1 LSHTNND
8 WKAEDD
14 GDGADEYGYE
24 NDDGD
29 DFGLPS
35 ISSMNRRSKRP
46 PIQNSADPGGGLSP
60 WTQGLSGTG
69 TGLGPRRLSNS
80 ADIAIERPAPSYPV
94 AKKSE
99 GKILRPQYKEILR
112 GKSDLRHNYRLF

>member
-1 LSHTNND
+1 MSYTNDDWDAND
-8 WKAEDD
+8 EED
-14 GDGADEYGYE
+14 GEDEYAYD

-35 ISSMNRRSKRP
+35 ISSMKRKSKR
-46 PIQNSADPGGGLSP
+46 IDTKVDTDPGGGLSP
-60 WTQGLSGTG
+60 WGHVIKSSVNY
-69 TGLGPRRLSNS
+69 LGPRRLSNS
-80 ADIAIERPAPSYPV
+80 ADIAVERPPPSHQT

-112 GKSDLRHNYRLF
+112 GMLCEHKILLN